1 MKTSQKPNFLLRFV
15 GMAFL
20 FLHMGVHAQQIGHT
34 TVTFTDSA
42 RNNRQIP
49 AEIYYPATVAGDN
62 TPILSGSFPLIV
74 FGHGFVMAWSA
85 YQNIWT
91 DLVPQGYIVVFP
103 TTEGG
108 FAPQH
113 SEFGK
118 DLRFLT
124 DYIRNKGASPQVPV
138 SAVTSKSAIM
148 GHSMGGGATFLA
160 ADANT
165 AITTIVTFAAANTN
179 PSSILAATKVTVP
192 TLIFSGTNDCI
203 TPPAQHQN
211 IMYDSAASAYKS
223 QINIKGGG
231 HCYFADNNV
240 SCSLGEATCTPTPAV
255 SRSQQ
260 QSATSDFL
268 KLWLGYYLKSD
279 ISHAIRFQDSLN
291 SSNRITFRQNTPINQ
306 PVGINTGE
314 YIINQM
320 TIFPNPA
327 SQTITIE
334 TTAEPIKHIKVYDSK
349 GLLILK
355 QYPVQYSTHFVLDI
369 SILKSGIYTLEV
381 NQSFRKKIVV
391 N

>member
-1 MKTSQKPNFLLRFV
+1 MNTSQKTNHLLVFTCMV
-15 GMAFL
+15 FL
-20 FLHMGVHAQQIGHT
+20 FLHMGVRAQQIGHT

-42 RNNRQIP
+42 RNNRQIS

-62 TPILSGSFPLIV
+62 TPVLNGSFPLIV

-124 DYIRNKGASPQVPV
+124 DYISTRGASAQLP
-138 SAVTSKSAIM
+138 AVAVASKSAIM
-148 GHSMGGGATFLA
+148 GHSMGGGAAFLA
-160 ADANT
+160 AEANT

-211 IMYDSAASAYKS
+211 IMYDSAASSYKT
-223 QINIKGGG
+223 QINIKGGS

-240 SCSLGEATCTPTPAV
+240 SCSLGEATCTPTPAIT
-255 SRSQQ
+255 RSQQ

-279 ISHAIRFQDSLN
+279 VNHAILFQDSLN
-291 SSNRITFRQNTPINQ
+291 SSNRITFRQKSTIIQ
-306 PVGINTGE
+306 PVGIATTDKR
-314 YIINQM
+314 INNVAVY
-320 TIFPNPA
+320 PNPA

-334 TTAEPIKHIKVYDSK
+334 TTAEPIKQFKMYDSM
-349 GLLILK
+349 GLQILL
-355 QYPVQYSTHFVLDI
+355 QYPVQHKTRIVLDI
-369 SILKSGIYTLEV
+369 STLKPGIYTVEV
-381 NQSFRKKIVV
+381 NQSVRKKITVL
-391 N
+391 

>member
-1 MKTSQKPNFLLRFV
+1 
-15 GMAFL
+15 
-20 FLHMGVHAQQIGHT
+20 
-34 TVTFTDSA
+34 
-42 RNNRQIP
+42 
-49 AEIYYPATVAGDN
+49 
-62 TPILSGSFPLIV
+62 
-74 FGHGFVMAWSA
+74 
-85 YQNIWT
+85 
-91 DLVPQGYIVVFP
+91 
-103 TTEGG
+103 
-108 FAPQH
+108 
-113 SEFGK
+113 
-118 DLRFLT
+118 
-124 DYIRNKGASPQVPV
+124 
-138 SAVTSKSAIM
+138 
-148 GHSMGGGATFLA
+148 MGGGATFLA
-160 ADANT
+160 AEANT

-211 IMYDSAASAYKS
+211 IMYDSAASAYKT